1 MDQSLR
7 ETVTNCGVGIDVKA
21 PEIRP
26 EITDQYGKWMVMRKT
41 ARKIWEVNIVKGA
54 KYANKLG
61 EKITTKHHGHR
72 DLKRGNREKPGE
84 GIKV

>member
-1 MDQSLR
+1 VDGH
-7 ETVTNCGVGIDVKA
+7 EEDG
-21 PEIRP
+21 E
-26 EITDQYGKWMVMRKT
+26 
-41 ARKIWEVNIVKGA
+41 KIWEVNIVKGA